1 MQKDVFVS
9 TSRAGGVHTS
19 EAVSMAGFTG
29 ARLYLDY
36 TAGTG
41 STVVKIQ
48 AYNATGDKWHDV
60 AGATFAA
67 IATAG
72 TATLACHPALTSTIN
87 VSQGVLLG
95 DTIRA
100 VATITTDPATFSL
113 GMDCIR

>member
-1 MQKDVFVS
+1 MFAS
-9 TSRAGGVHTS
+9 ASRAGGAHTS
-19 EAVSMAGFTG
+19 ESVSMAGYSG
-29 ARLYLDY
+29 ARFYLDY

-48 AYNATGDKWHDV
+48 AYNPTGDDWMDI

-67 IATAG
+67 VATAG

-100 VATITTDPATFSL
+100 IATITTNPATFSL
-113 GMDCIR
+113 GVDTLR